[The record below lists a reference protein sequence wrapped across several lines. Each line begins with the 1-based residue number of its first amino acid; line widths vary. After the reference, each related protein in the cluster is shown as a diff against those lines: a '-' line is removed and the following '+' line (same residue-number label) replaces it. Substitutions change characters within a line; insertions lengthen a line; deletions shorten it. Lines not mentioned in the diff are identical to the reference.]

1 LNLNIISKQD
11 GGLNRKNFLFV
22 QEQILVEW
30 GQDVLE
36 ANKETFATQKVK
48 HFSGRIVSSN
58 RLQQK

>member
-1 LNLNIISKQD
+1 
-11 GGLNRKNFLFV
+11 LFV

-48 HFSGRIVSSN
+48 RFTGRVVSSKQ
-58 RLQQK
+58 LQQK